1 METWSALLARADE
14 ETLQTLLG
22 ADLVEILL
30 AIEPELA
37 RAKRMRDLI
46 IETMSPESLVCHS
59 FSWRLVVNL
68 LRPSEAEQM
77 CVNLGISKSNPYDD
91 LGRMELKEGS
101 DIWRQVLNEFGVY
114 PRIAALAPQEDD
126 VMLVQAAY
134 PLFAHQRSAV
144 SKLNRILS
152 DESARVLLH
161 MPTGSGKTR
170 TAMHAVCQHLI
181 QNEKS
186 VVLWIANSEELCNQ
200 AADEFLSAWR
210 QLGNRETK
218 LGRFW
223 GSSNLDVES
232 IKDGLVIAGIQKL
245 NSRIASGTFMLDLGD
260 RCSLTVFDE
269 AHQVIAPTYK
279 RVVDI
284 LLSRNIPAKFLGLS
298 ATPGRTWNEID
309 KDLELSDFFGRRKVI
324 LEIPGYSNPVDY
336 LIDNGYLARVNF
348 DNLNVGN
355 TIAASDLEKIQ
366 NAFEIPSSVLEKLGL
381 NTQRNL
387 LIIDRLM
394 QLQAHHERILYFAPS
409 VENAGLISRVLHARG
424 VNSNVVTGDTP
435 SRERAEIIAD
445 FKSLESGS
453 KVLCNFGIL
462 TTGFDAPRTSA
473 ALIARPTTSL
483 VLYSQMVGRAIRGI
497 RAGGNEFATVVTAV
511 DSGLPGFGDVGEA
524 FLNWE
529 DVWE

>member
-1 METWSALLARADE
+1 MARADE

-22 ADLVEILL
+22 SDLVEVLL

-46 IETMSPESLVCHS
+46 IETMSPESLVCQA

-68 LRPSEAEQM
+68 LRPTEAEQL
-77 CVNLGISKSNPYDD
+77 CDGLGISESNPYEV
-91 LGRMELKEGS
+91 LGQLELKSGS
-101 DIWRQVLNEFGVY
+101 EAWHKVLNEFGIY
-114 PRIAALAPQEDD
+114 PPLAVAAPQEED
-126 VMLVQAAY
+126 VLIVQAAY
-134 PLFAHQRSAV
+134 PLFAHQRTAV
-144 SKLNRILS
+144 SELNKILS
-152 DESARVLLH
+152 HEGARVLLH

-186 VVLWIANSEELCNQ
+186 VVLWIANSEELCSQ
-200 AADEFLSAWR
+200 AADEFLSAWS
-210 QLGNRETK
+210 QLGNREIK

-232 IKDGLVIAGIQKL
+232 ISDGLVIAGIQKL
-245 NSRIASGTFMLDLGD
+245 NSRISSGTFMLDLGD
-260 RCSLTVFDE
+260 RCSLAVFDE

-279 RVVDI
+279 RVVEI

-309 KDLELSDFFGRRKVI
+309 TDQELADFFGRKKVI
-324 LEIPGYSNPVDY
+324 LQIPGYSNPVDY
-336 LIDNGYLARVNF
+336 LIENGYLAVVNF
-348 DNLNVGN
+348 DNLNVGS
-355 TIAASDLEKIQ
+355 TIDSSDLQKIQ
-366 NAFEIPSSVLEKLGL
+366 NAFEIPTSVLEKLGL

-394 QLQAHHERILYFAPS
+394 QLQAHHDRVLYFAPS
-409 VENAGLISRVLHARG
+409 VDNAGLISRVLHARG
-424 VNSNVVTGDTP
+424 VNASVVTGDTP

-445 FKSLESGS
+445 FKSPAAGS